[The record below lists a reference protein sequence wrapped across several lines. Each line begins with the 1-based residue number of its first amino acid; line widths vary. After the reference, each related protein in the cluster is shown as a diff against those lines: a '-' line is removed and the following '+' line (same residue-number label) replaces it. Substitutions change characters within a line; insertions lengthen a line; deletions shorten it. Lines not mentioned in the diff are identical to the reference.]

1 MRGVGAAGDA
11 AGPAAV
17 AAVTGRPAG
26 EAYADDPRPGRPG
39 PPSHPPD
46 WGLGQVQT
54 VDGARV
60 TVNLDHAGK
69 QLIDVAAVP
78 LIESEPD

>member
-1 MRGVGAAGDA
+1 MQTAPGDR
-11 AGPAAV
+11 V
-17 AAVTGRPAG
+17 R
-26 EAYADDPRPGRPG
+26 
-39 PPSHPPD
+39 HPTRRD

-78 LIESEPD
+78 LIDSEPDWPCVTGSGGGISAGVSIRPGGF